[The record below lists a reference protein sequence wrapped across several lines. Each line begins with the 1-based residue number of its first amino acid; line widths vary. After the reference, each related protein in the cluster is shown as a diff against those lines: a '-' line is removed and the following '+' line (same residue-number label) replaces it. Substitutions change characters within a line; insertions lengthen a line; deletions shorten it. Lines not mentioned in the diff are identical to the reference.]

1 MALYPVIR
9 EIKKIIKE
17 SQLSFYQSLG
27 YLVFGSRLR
36 RLSEYFLMEVN
47 RVYEQAGISFDASWF
62 PVFYLLS
69 EQQPMPII
77 DIAEKLEISH
87 SAVSQMV
94 TNLKKKGLLKTTPCP
109 EDGRRQLVA
118 FSKKGEEM
126 LQRIQ
131 PIWDAIT
138 VAMNDLVAESPQ
150 SKQVL
155 AAIAQIEQAVQQQP
169 LSERI
174 TRQL

>member
-1 MALYPVIR
+1 M
-9 EIKKIIKE
+9 
-17 SQLSFYQSLG
+17 SFYPSLG

-47 RVYEQAGISFDASWF
+47 KVYEQAGIPFDASWF

-69 EQQPMPII
+69 KQQPVSMIEI
-77 DIAEKLEISH
+77 SDQLEISH

-94 TNLKKKGLLKTTPCP
+94 TNLKKKGLLKTTPCK

-118 FSKKGEEM
+118 FSKKGEE
-126 LQRIQ
+126 LLHQIQ
-131 PIWDAIT
+131 PVWEAIT
-138 VAMNDLVAESPQ
+138 QAMETLATENKQ
-150 SKQVL
+150 SQQIL
-155 AAIAQIEQAVQQQP
+155 AAIAQIEQAVQQTP

-174 TRQL
+174 KQQL